1 MSILEIIAT
10 VCGLIQGLL
19 ILLKK
24 KENWIF
30 YFGNIGILTIYSFFI
45 KLYGD
50 VIENAL
56 YIVMGIFGTM
66 IWHNATI
73 AKYFNAEQIRYSN
86 QKEKIFYS
94 NFLLITTSII
104 YMLICNTDDP
114 TPLFDAITTGLGFC
128 ATLMMAQKLVEA
140 WIVWFVYDIMMA
152 YIYLTIPDISYGL
165 AFLNFVWIFMAIGSY
180 MTWRKEANETI

>member
-10 VCGLIQGLL
+10 VCGLIQGVL

-66 IWHNATI
+66 IWHNGI
-73 AKYFNAEQIRYSN
+73 I
-86 QKEKIFYS
+86 
-94 NFLLITTSII
+94 ITGKT
-104 YMLICNTDDP
+104 
-114 TPLFDAITTGLGFC
+114 
-128 ATLMMAQKLVEA
+128 
-140 WIVWFVYDIMMA
+140 VYTVDN
-152 YIYLTIPDISYGL
+152 IP
-165 AFLNFVWIFMAIGSY
+165 AM
-180 MTWRKEANETI
+180 